1 MKTMFAAIVLAALCT
16 VSMAGYLGGI
26 GGRDA
31 AVTVS
36 LDNQR
41 AAPYGGLGAYG
52 AYGLGHGAYGAYGL
66 GHGAYGAYG
75 LGHGAYG
82 LGLGYGGYGLGL
94 GYGLGH
100 GAYGLGYGLGLGYGG
115 YGLGFGKTELRGIL
129 IIHLLDSQVA
139 IFIMKSMFAAIV
151 LAALCAVSMA
161 GYLGGI
167 GGRDAAVT
175 VSLDNQRAA
184 PYGGL
189 GAYGGAYGAYG
200 LGYGGYGLGL
210 GYGLGGYGG
219 YGLGLGYGLGGY
231 GGYGLGYGLGYGG
244 YGLGG
249 KLW

>member
-1 MKTMFAAIVLAALCT
+1 
-16 VSMAGYLGGI
+16 
-26 GGRDA
+26 
-31 AVTVS
+31 
-36 LDNQR
+36 
-41 AAPYGGLGAYG
+41 
-52 AYGLGHGAYGAYGL
+52 
-66 GHGAYGAYG
+66 
-75 LGHGAYG
+75 
-82 LGLGYGGYGLGL
+82 
-94 GYGLGH
+94 
-100 GAYGLGYGLGLGYGG
+100 
-115 YGLGFGKTELRGIL
+115 
-129 IIHLLDSQVA
+129 
-139 IFIMKSMFAAIV
+139 MKSMFAAIV

-189 GAYGGAYGAYG
+189 GAYGAYGLGHGAYGAYG